1 MNFQDLIKDCP
12 CITILRGVEPQEIN
26 AIADAIFD
34 GGIKLLEITL
44 NSPVGPLDSIAKA
57 VEHTQGRMMIGAGTV
72 LTVSD
77 VRNVHAAGGKFIIS
91 PNTDSDVIHETVKL
105 GMISI
110 PGFFTATE
118 AFTAIKAGADY
129 LKLFPAGIVGPG
141 YVKDL
146 KAVVSK
152 PIIAVGG
159 VNAANLPAFMQVCA
173 GVGIGSAVYKKGR
186 TPDEIRQAARLLVQ
200 SFKPVC

>member
-1 MNFQDLIKDCP
+1 MNFQYLMKDCP
-12 CITILRGVEPQEIN
+12 CITILRGVEPQEVN
-26 AIADAIFD
+26 DIADAICD

-44 NSPVGPLDSIAKA
+44 NSPVAPLDSIAKA
-57 VEHTQGRMMIGAGTV
+57 VDHTQGRMMIGAGTV

-77 VRNVHAAGGKFIIS
+77 VRNVHAAGGQFIIS
-91 PNTDSDVIHETVKL
+91 PNTDPDVIHETVRL

-118 AFTAIKAGADY
+118 AFTAMKAGADY

-159 VNAANLPAFMQVCA
+159 VSADNIPAFMKVCA

-186 TPDEIRQAARLLVQ
+186 TPDEIRKAAALLVN
-200 SFKPVC
+200 SFKTIC